1 MARIDVKSSPSIHNL
16 ITYHLLEKIMY
27 QSNKPLKSGPLKKDE
42 SAFDWDLSDRTDTE
56 TQTNPPTRATS
67 TNNEGGT
74 AGGGVA
80 PPQEWNDAIVQ
91 TDQRLTFLLHR
102 TTEIKVGII
111 CLRLWRRSVAA

>member
-1 MARIDVKSSPSIHNL
+1 M
-16 ITYHLLEKIMY
+16 
-27 QSNKPLKSGPLKKDE
+27 QDE

-74 AGGGVA
+74 PGCPGSGDAHA
-80 PPQEWNDAIVQ
+80 LPEWQDAIVQ

-102 TTEIKVGII
+102 FAKLIVHILSTKW
-111 CLRLWRRSVAA
+111 CLSTQ

>member
-1 MARIDVKSSPSIHNL
+1 M
-16 ITYHLLEKIMY
+16 
-27 QSNKPLKSGPLKKDE
+27 
-42 SAFDWDLSDRTDTE
+42 SDRTDTE

-74 AGGGVA
+74 PGGGVA

-111 CLRLWRRSVAA
+111 CLCLWRGSTMVDPWLLEFLDRNAPV